1 MAAIHLED
9 CPGVFSRLPCTSI
22 LGWPV
27 LWRLIFC
34 LLLPTVVSAQEV
46 YLPDVT
52 TVIAGEE
59 LEVAEDN
66 LRAIRLYEK
75 LGFAEVCRLPAA
87 AVLEDGTEQTLL
99 TMRKE
104 M

>member
-27 LWRLIFC
+27 LLRLILC

-46 YLPDVT
+46 YLPDIT

-59 LEVAEDN
+59 LEVAEE
-66 LRAIRLYEK
+66 A
-75 LGFAEVCRLPAA
+75 LP
-87 AVLEDGTEQTLL
+87 ESP
-99 TMRKE
+99 
-104 M
+104 

>member
-59 LEVAEDN
+59 LEVAEEIHISQ
-66 LRAIRLYEK
+66 AQVSRLEK
-75 LGFAEVCRLPAA
+75 NALKS
-87 AVLEDGTEQTLL
+87 
-99 TMRKE
+99 MRKYLS
-104 M
+104 